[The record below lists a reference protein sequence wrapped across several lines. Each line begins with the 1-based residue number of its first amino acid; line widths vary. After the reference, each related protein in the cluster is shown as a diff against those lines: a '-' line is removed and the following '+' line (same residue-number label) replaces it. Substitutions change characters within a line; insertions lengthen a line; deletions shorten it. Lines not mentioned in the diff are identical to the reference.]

1 MLIPHSV
8 QTFTNMSA
16 AMGVGMGA
24 QLVGGIMQMI
34 AAKQAQGEM
43 GDELKRE
50 MRQQQ
55 GFRNQALGVFQPHLQ
70 TRGVETARTQIAE
83 GSQKRQQEY
92 GRVGQTKLGVGQND
106 GGSARGQAQ
115 LQMRGQARG
124 QLDGYSAWQLQQMIT
139 NIRAQ
144 DELNRISN
152 FAGGQ
157 ANIFPYKMQDAQH
170 SADDL
175 AAMGGLV
182 ASLGGGA
189 ANMAQVY
196 GGAPP
201 TSGVNASGLASPR
214 VDGWGSNF
222 GSEFGNIG

>member
-1 MLIPHSV
+1 
-8 QTFTNMSA
+8 
-16 AMGVGMGA
+16 MGAGAGA

-43 GDELKRE
+43 GDALQRELRA
-50 MRQQQ
+50 QQV
-55 GFRNQALGVFQPHLQ
+55 FRNQALGVFQPHLQ
-70 TRGVETARTQIAE
+70 TRGVETARTQIEE

-92 GRVGQTKLGVGQND
+92 GRVGETKFGTGQND
-106 GGSARGQAQ
+106 KGSSRGQAQ
-115 LQMRGQARG
+115 MQMRGQARG
-124 QLDGYSAWQLQQMIT
+124 QLGGYSDWQLRQMID

-175 AAMGGLV
+175 AAMGGLI

-189 ANMAQVY
+189 ANMAQIY
-196 GGAPP
+196 GGAPNVQRQQP
-201 TSGVNASGLASPR
+201 MQGGWNSG
-214 VDGWGSNF
+214 F
-222 GSEFGNIG
+222 GSDFGGQV